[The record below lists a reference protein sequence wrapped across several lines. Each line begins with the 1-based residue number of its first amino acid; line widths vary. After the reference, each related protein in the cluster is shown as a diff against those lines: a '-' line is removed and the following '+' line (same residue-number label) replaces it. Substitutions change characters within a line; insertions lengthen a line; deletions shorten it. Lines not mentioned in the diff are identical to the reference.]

1 LLDNRFVPEMSNKG
15 YPRKLVVTKE
25 GTAPEETTEKG
36 KFSGQGNLSR
46 ADQEFSG
53 YLFLP
58 CP

>member
-1 LLDNRFVPEMSNKG
+1 LLDNRFVPEMRNKG

-36 KFSGQGNLSR
+36 KIAGQGNLNRLTKS
-46 ADQEFSG
+46 FSG